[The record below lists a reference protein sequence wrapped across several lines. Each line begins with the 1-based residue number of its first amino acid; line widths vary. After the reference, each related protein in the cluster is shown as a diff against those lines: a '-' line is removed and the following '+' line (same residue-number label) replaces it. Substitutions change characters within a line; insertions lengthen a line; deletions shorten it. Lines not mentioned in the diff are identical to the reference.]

1 MNEVNEDLYGIVDRW
16 CPAGFDDESFSNR
29 MIRALLNLSA
39 FEKDFE
45 SKRSGKEPIRTDYP
59 IKLEWVPN
67 VEVHR
72 AGEEK
77 P

>member
-1 MNEVNEDLYGIVDRW
+1 MNEVKEDLYGIVDRW

-45 SKRSGKEPIRTDYP
+45 LKRSGKEPIRTDYP
-59 IKLEWVPN
+59 IKLECPPN
-67 VEVHR
+67 AQGQR
-72 AGEEK
+72 T
-77 P
+77 